1 MQGGAHGGRER
12 CDESAVGDWHDLDG
26 WQIDILICG
35 KDEQPVRVMDI
46 HRERSDDPELV
57 GVVDGC
63 ACLCTTACHRFVVKR
78 GGREVPGPA
87 SSLRAMDDVV
97 MMYSSGGNV
106 VERVS

>member
-1 MQGGAHGGRER
+1 
-12 CDESAVGDWHDLDG
+12 
-26 WQIDILICG
+26 
-35 KDEQPVRVMDI
+35 VRVMDI

-78 GGREVPGPA
+78 SGREVPRPA
-87 SSLRAMDDVV
+87 SSLRARDDVV
-97 MMYSSGGNV
+97 MYSSGGNV